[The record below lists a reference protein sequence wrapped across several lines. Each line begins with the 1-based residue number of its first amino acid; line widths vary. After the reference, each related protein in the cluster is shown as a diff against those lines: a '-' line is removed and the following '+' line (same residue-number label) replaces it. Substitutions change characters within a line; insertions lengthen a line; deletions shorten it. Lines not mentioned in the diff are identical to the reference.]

1 LHFFCKKEVIPLII
15 IMKKF
20 IVYIV
25 AVLYL
30 GLSTGATF
38 QLHFCM
44 GKLVGSS
51 IWSAVK
57 TDRCNKCDMAKNNG
71 KNKCCKDEHR
81 TIIVKQDQTT
91 QKTAYQPVQ
100 LIATG
105 LIPSVTDVLVTPI
118 IDLSFVQSHSKSPPD
133 YQVPLYIHNCSL
145 LI

>member
-1 LHFFCKKEVIPLII
+1 
-15 IMKKF
+15 MKKF
-20 IVYIV
+20 IVYIL

-44 GKLVGSS
+44 GKLVSS
-51 IWSAVK
+51 SLWSVQK
-57 TDRCNKCDMAKNNG
+57 TDRCNKCGMAKNNG
-71 KNKCCKDEHR
+71 KNKCCKDEHK

-100 LIATG
+100 LLATV
-105 LIPSVTDVLVTPI
+105 LVPSVVDALVIPV
-118 IDLSFVQSHSKSPPD
+118 IDLSIVQPHSKSPPD
-133 YQVPLYIHNCSL
+133 HQVPLYIHNCSF